1 MPIAREVNTQKN
13 YTIWGGGFLG
23 GLFDSIDGALIPD
36 NALHAISNLHID
48 HYGVLHTVT
57 KPVEN
62 EECYTD
68 NPATGAIRA
77 IMGSWCNLWI
87 NKAGTLY
94 NEGPQVNRY
103 AVDQN
108 TAQMAD
114 SPANTGFPYYVVYTS
129 GLWSTAGA
137 GTTGTNL
144 RFADQGIIGNG
155 TLGDGTPMSS
165 TICEQEGRI
174 WFNLAHILRGSD
186 VTDPDLEE
194 TWRGPLDPVDE
205 TTMTLANTLFFAK
218 MQQQIRYLLKM
229 NGSLYI
235 FCDDGIYA
243 QNTFIDG
250 TQRPVYLG
258 AAMPR
263 FGSGAPFRIYTDGQ
277 MAYWVGNN
285 KFYAFSG
292 SRPQV
297 ISDKLNLPAIVCWFT
312 GEYDN
317 RLWFLTS
324 TAALPTGS
332 QVNYIYAIDRDSGA
346 WEKYD
351 IQMTTAASPNI
362 DTPTALM
369 GGEDKSIGVR
379 GDRLWIGTTLG
390 RVFYLSPTAT
400 GTPLAWSFTTKT
412 YTPSFDAYSR
422 FVHFKIRYVGQTATS
437 PVTIK
442 QYVCRDG
449 TATLQMTDTTTLD
462 MQGAGMYQKDIECHA
477 EIGEGVYFVVNGA
490 GTAEVADCGVE
501 FTTKG
506 AGDVNRT
513 GGSGA

>member
-1 MPIAREVNTQKN
+1 MAIAKEINTQKN
-13 YTIWGGGFLG
+13 WTIWGGGFLG

-48 HYGVLHTVT
+48 HYGVLHSVT

-62 EECYTD
+62 TDCYAAGLSG
-68 NPATGAIRA
+68 PIRS
-77 IMGSWCNLWI
+77 IMGSWANLFI
-87 NKAGTLY
+87 NRNGSMY
-94 NEGPQVNRY
+94 NESNQGTVY
-103 AVDQN
+103 TVDTN
-108 TAQMAD
+108 TAQIAD
-114 SPANTGFPYYVVYTS
+114 SPADTAVRYYVRYTS
-129 GLWSTAGA
+129 GLWSTATG
-137 GTTGTNL
+137 GTNVTT
-144 RFADQGIIGNG
+144 ADQDFEQ
-155 TLGDGTPMSS
+155 THMSA

-174 WFNLAHILRGSD
+174 WFNLANIVRGSD
-186 VTDPDLEE
+186 VKDPSLEE
-194 TWRGPLDPVDE
+194 AWRGDADPVDG
-205 TTMTLANTLFFAK
+205 TMLLTNCLIFSK
-218 MQQQIRYLLKM
+218 MQQQVRYLLKM

-235 FCDDGIYA
+235 FCDDGIYS

-258 AAMPR
+258 AGMPR
-263 FGSGAPFRIYTDGQ
+263 FGTGAPFRIYTDGQ

-297 ISDKLNLPAIVCWFT
+297 ISDKLNLPAVLCWFT

-332 QVNYIYAIDRDSGA
+332 EVNYIYAVDRDSGA

-369 GGEDKSIGVR
+369 GGEDKSVGTR

-390 RVFYLSPTAT
+390 KVFYLSPTAT

-422 FVHFKIRYVGQTATS
+422 FVHFKIRYVGQAASS
-437 PVTIK
+437 PVTVS

-449 TATLQMTDTTTLD
+449 VAGSADTLVTRATTTLD
-462 MQGAGMYQKDIECHA
+462 MIGTGGGLFQKDLECHA
-477 EIGEGVYFVVNGA
+477 EIGEGVYFVVSGT
-490 GTAEVADCGVE
+490 GTAQICDVGTE
-501 FTTKG
+501 FTTRG
-506 AGDVNRT
+506 AGDVD
-513 GGSGA
+513 A

>member
-1 MPIAREVNTQKN
+1 MPVAREANTTKN
-13 YTIWGGGFLG
+13 YTIWNGGFLG

-48 HYGVLHTVT
+48 HYGVLHSVT

-62 EECYTD
+62 TDCYASGLSG
-68 NPATGAIRA
+68 PIRS
-77 IMGSWCNLWI
+77 IMGSWANLFI
-87 NKAGTLY
+87 NRNGSMY
-94 NEGPQVNRY
+94 NESNQGTVY
-103 AVDQN
+103 TVDTN
-108 TAQMAD
+108 TAQIAD
-114 SPANTGFPYYVVYTS
+114 SPADTAVRYYVRYTT
-129 GLWSTAGA
+129 GLWSTALG
-137 GTTGTNL
+137 GTNITT
-144 RFADQGIIGNG
+144 ADQDFDQ
-155 TLGDGTPMSS
+155 THMCS

-205 TTMTLANTLFFAK
+205 TTMTLANTLFFSK

-235 FCDDGIYA
+235 FCDDGIYS

-263 FGSGAPFRIYTDGQ
+263 FGTGAPFRIYTDGQ

-292 SRPQV
+292 SRPQP
-297 ISDKLNLPAIVCWFT
+297 ISDKLNLPAILCWFT

-332 QVNYIYAIDRDSGA
+332 EVNYIYAIDRDSGA

-351 IQMTTAASPNI
+351 IQMTSAASPNI

-369 GGEDKSIGVR
+369 GGEDKSVGVR

-390 RVFYLSPTAT
+390 KVFYLSPTAT

-422 FVHFKIRYVGQTATS
+422 FVHFKIRYVGQAASS

-449 TATLQMTDTTTLD
+449 IAGSADTLVTRATTTLD
-462 MQGAGMYQKDIECHA
+462 MIGTGGGLFQKDLECHA
-477 EIGEGVYFVVNGA
+477 EIGEGVYFTVSGT
-490 GTAEVADCGVE
+490 GTAQICDVGTE
-501 FTTKG
+501 FTTRG
-506 AGDVNRT
+506 AGDTNP
-513 GGSGA
+513 

>member
-1 MPIAREVNTQKN
+1 MPVNREPNTQKN

-351 IQMTTAASPNI
+351 IQMTSAASPNI
-362 DTPTALM
+362 DTPTAMGSNRLIQDGARVALSPDDVLSQIKEGYVPLPGDDSLPRLLLNDQQQQVYPHITFEPVHLDELARLSGLGISSLM
-369 GGEDKSIGVR
+369 GITLSLELKHAIRQLPGQYYVR
-379 GDRLWIGTTLG
+379 N
-390 RVFYLSPTAT
+390 
-400 GTPLAWSFTTKT
+400 
-412 YTPSFDAYSR
+412 
-422 FVHFKIRYVGQTATS
+422 
-437 PVTIK
+437 
-442 QYVCRDG
+442 
-449 TATLQMTDTTTLD
+449 
-462 MQGAGMYQKDIECHA
+462 EHA
-477 EIGEGVYFVVNGA
+477 
-490 GTAEVADCGVE
+490 
-501 FTTKG
+501 
-506 AGDVNRT
+506 
-513 GGSGA
+513 

>member
-1 MPIAREVNTQKN
+1 MPLNKEINTVKN
-13 YTIWGGGFLG
+13 YTVWSGGFLG

-48 HYGVLHTVT
+48 HYGVLHSVT

-62 EECYTD
+62 TDCYAAGLSG
-68 NPATGAIRA
+68 PIRS
-77 IMGSWCNLWI
+77 IMGSWANLFI
-87 NKAGTLY
+87 NRNGSMY
-94 NEGPQVNRY
+94 NESNQGTVY
-103 AVDQN
+103 TVDTN
-108 TAQMAD
+108 TAQVAD
-114 SPANTGFPYYVVYTS
+114 SPADTAVRYYVRYTT
-129 GLWSTAGA
+129 GLWSTATG
-137 GTTGTNL
+137 GTNITE
-144 RFADQGIIGNG
+144 ADEDFPQ
-155 TLGDGTPMSS
+155 THMSS
-165 TICEQEGRI
+165 TVCEQEGRI

-194 TWRGPLDPVDE
+194 TWRGPKDPVDN
-205 TTMTLANTLFFAK
+205 TMTLANTLFFSK

-235 FCDDGIYA
+235 FCDDGIYS

-258 AAMPR
+258 AGMPR
-263 FGSGAPFRIYTDGQ
+263 FGTGAPFRIYTDGQ

-297 ISDKLNLPAIVCWFT
+297 ISDKLNLPAAVCWFT

-317 RLWFLTS
+317 RLWFLVC
-324 TAALPTGS
+324 TATNGLPTGS
-332 QVNYIYAIDRDSGA
+332 EVNYIYAVDRDSGA

-351 IQMTTAASPNI
+351 IQMTSAASPNI

-369 GGEDKSIGVR
+369 GGEDKSVGVR

-390 RVFYLSPTAT
+390 KVFYLSPTAT

-422 FVHFKIRYVGQTATS
+422 FVHFKIRYVGQAASS
-437 PVTIK
+437 PVTVS

-449 TATLQMTDTTTLD
+449 IAGSADTLVTRATTTLD
-462 MQGAGMYQKDIECHA
+462 MVGAGGGLFQKDLECHA
-477 EIGEGVYFVVNGA
+477 EIGEGVYFTVSGT
-490 GTAEVADCGVE
+490 GTAQICDVGVE
-501 FTTKG
+501 FSTRSS
-506 AGDVNRT
+506 GDVNP
-513 GGSGA
+513 